1 MALSGLSHHV
11 QDKDTVRYVLSLL
24 KVVRNGCLGLTSMN
38 EFVLFNISGGIGT
51 ALFFALYTL
60 IETYYPAGWEYKTTV
75 AWVVSYTLSIGWQHA
90 LHQAIVFGPPPPG
103 TSYWASL
110 AKTYVVYS
118 ASLVI
123 SSVLNFVLVESL
135 GASSTFAFV
144 FGLAVTGVVNYVASK
159 TWAFADPASDRKS
172 S

>member
-1 MALSGLSHHV
+1 MG
-11 QDKDTVRYVLSLL
+11 
-24 KVVRNGCLGLTSMN
+24 NGCLGLSSIIMN

-103 TSYWASL
+103 TSYWGSL

-123 SSVLNFVLVESL
+123 SSILNFVLVESL
-135 GASSTFAFV
+135 GVSSTFAFV

-159 TWAFADPASDRKS
+159 TWAFADADANADAKPAKQK
-172 S
+172 